1 MKYYISIV
9 LLVILCSCQFIFPTS
24 YIDGEPIE
32 QKLNDKFYISDYCLE
47 NNYCLL
53 EKNQNYV
60 DEMKI
65 ENIDSICFI
74 NKNEIY
80 LHSNEKYYLISE
92 SDIVEIDRI
101 NYKMVDIDNY
111 LNN

>member
-1 MKYYISIV
+1 M
-9 LLVILCSCQFIFPTS
+9 ILCSCQFIFPTS
-24 YIDGEPIE
+24 YIDSEPIE

-80 LHSNEKYYLISE
+80 LHSNEKYYLITEEKVSE
-92 SDIVEIDRI
+92 VDTF
-101 NYKMVDIDNY
+101 NYKMTSIETYFNIEY
-111 LNN
+111 

>member
-1 MKYYISIV
+1 MTFS
-9 LLVILCSCQFIFPTS
+9 SCQFILPTAS
-24 YIDGEPIE
+24 IDGDPIE
-32 QKLNDKFYISDYCLE
+32 QKLNDNFYISDYCLE
-47 NNYCLL
+47 DNYCLL

-60 DEMKI
+60 YEMKI

-74 NKNEIY
+74 DKNEIY

-92 SDIVEIDRI
+92 RDIVEIDRI
-101 NYKMVDIDNY
+101 NYKMVSINNY

>member
-1 MKYYISIV
+1 MKYYISILV
-9 LLVILCSCQFIFPTS
+9 LMTFCSCQFIFPTS
-24 YIDGEPIE
+24 YLDVEPLE
-32 QKLNDKFYISDYCLE
+32 EKLNDNFYISDYCVE
-47 NNYCLL
+47 GNYCLL
-53 EKNQNYV
+53 EKNQSNV
-60 DEMKI
+60 FELKI

-80 LHSNEKYYLISE
+80 FHSNEKYYLISE
-92 SDIVEIDRI
+92 RDIVEIDRI